1 MDIKS
6 CKSCKKCPSRW
17 KNFNNLTTEQLE
29 RVNEKRFEAKFKAG
43 EVIFKQ
49 GSPTSNAI
57 FIIAGLAKVYIET
70 ESGKSVIFTIAK
82 PGRLI
87 TGPGVYID
95 NVHHYSL
102 SAIKETT
109 ACFVDVNVLKEL
121 VHENGNFAQGFL
133 EDISLKSLDSFE
145 KIITIS
151 QKKMNGRLAEG
162 LLYLSNQIF
171 ETDEFNCCLTRQ
183 ELGEL
188 TLMTKESVVRLL
200 KEFDEEGIVK
210 VQGSNIKILDKTR
223 LTKIMQSG

>member
-57 FIIAGLAKVYIET
+57 FIIAGLAKIYIET
-70 ESGKSVIFTIAK
+70 ENGKSVIFTIAK

>member
-1 MDIKS
+1 MDKKS
-6 CKSCKKCPSRW
+6 CKSCKVCPSRW
-17 KNFNNLTTEQLE
+17 RNFDNLTDEQMD
-29 RVNEKRFEAKFKAG
+29 RINEKRFEARFKSG

-57 FIIAGLAKVYIET
+57 FIISGMAKIYTET
-70 ESGKSVIFTIAK
+70 ENGKSVRYAIAK

-87 TGPGVYID
+87 TGPGTFVD
-95 NVHHYSL
+95 NIHHYSL
-102 SAIKETT
+102 ATIKDTV
-109 ACFVDVNVLKEL
+109 ACFVDIGIIKEL
-121 VHENGNFAQGFL
+121 ILENGRFAQGFI
-133 EDISLKSLDSFE
+133 EDISAKALNSFD
-145 KIITIS
+145 KILSIS

-162 LLYLSNQIF
+162 ILHLSDEIF
-171 ETDEFNCCLTRQ
+171 QSDEFNCCLTRQ

-210 VQGSNIKILDKTR
+210 VKGSNLKIMDKNR